1 VTQRSY
7 GQFCAAAKALDVV
20 GERWTLLVVRELLLG
35 PRRFTDLLTA
45 LPGLG
50 TSLLTSRLRQLE
62 AAGVIRR
69 EQLPPPAGSRVYQI
83 TDAGLGVALVVKA
96 LADWGAGLLDTPG
109 PEEVVRA
116 DWLALHMAVSASAD
130 AVAGVRET
138 YQVHIDDEVLHVVL
152 TGTGVQARSGPAPGP
167 PDLVIRTDQATF
179 IELSL
184 GRADLT
190 ALTAARRAQVTGDR
204 ARVARAARLFSSA
217 GHQPK
222 PAAGP
227 GAARVAQK
235 EQHAVTP
242 RPWATEERCGAG
254 PPPSGLRP

>member
-35 PRRFTDLLTA
+35 PRRFTDLLAA

-50 TSLLTSRLRQLE
+50 TSLLTSRLKHLE

-83 TDAGLGVALVVKA
+83 TDAGLGVGLVVKA
-96 LADWGAGLLDTPG
+96 LADWGAQLLDTPG
-109 PEEVVRA
+109 PDEAVRA
-116 DWLALHMAVSASAD
+116 EWLALHMAVSAPVEAASGA
-130 AVAGVRET
+130 RET
-138 YQVHIDDEVLHVVL
+138 YQVHVGDEVLHVVL
-152 TGTGVQARSGPAPGP
+152 TGIGVQARSGPAPYA
-167 PDLVIRTDQATF
+167 PDLVIRTDQAAF

-190 ALTAARRAQVTGDR
+190 VLVAANRAHVTGDQGS
-204 ARVARAARLFSSA
+204 VSRAARLFSSA
-217 GHQPK
+217 SHHLT
-222 PAAGP
+222 PAADP
-227 GAARVAQK
+227 GAARAARK
-235 EQHAVTP
+235 EQDA
-242 RPWATEERCGAG
+242 
-254 PPPSGLRP
+254 

>member
-1 VTQRSY
+1 MNYLISKSTCVSVAGVTQRSY

-35 PRRFTDLLTA
+35 PRRFTDLLAA

-50 TSLLTSRLRQLE
+50 TSLLASRLKQLE

-83 TDAGLGVALVVKA
+83 TDTGLGVGLVVKA
-96 LADWGAGLLDTPG
+96 LADWGAGLLDTPR
-109 PEEVVRA
+109 PEEAVRA
-116 DWLALHMAVSASAD
+116 EWLALHLAVSAPAE
-130 AVAGVRET
+130 AVAGARET
-138 YQVHIDDEVLHVVL
+138 YQVHVGDEVLHIVL
-152 TGTGVQARSGPAPGP
+152 TGTGVQARSGPAPGA

-184 GRADLT
+184 GRAGLT
-190 ALTAARRAQVTGDR
+190 ALVAADRAQVTGEPGS
-204 ARVARAARLFSSA
+204 VARAARLFSSA
-217 GHQPK
+217 GRHPT

-227 GAARVAQK
+227 GAALAAQK
-235 EQHAVTP
+235 EQHA
-242 RPWATEERCGAG
+242 
-254 PPPSGLRP
+254 

>member
-35 PRRFTDLLTA
+35 PRRFTDLLAA

-50 TSLLTSRLRQLE
+50 TSLLTSRLKHLE

-83 TDAGLGVALVVKA
+83 TDTGLGVGLVVKA

-109 PEEVVRA
+109 PEEAVRG
-116 DWLALHMAVSASAD
+116 DWLALHLAVSAPSE
-130 AVAGVRET
+130 AVAGPPET
-138 YQVHIDDEVLHVVL
+138 YQVHVGDDVLHIVL
-152 TGTGVQARSGPAPGP
+152 TGTGAQARSGPAPSA

-190 ALTAARRAQVTGDR
+190 ALAAADRAHVTGDQGS
-204 ARVARAARLFSSA
+204 ASRAARLFSSA
-217 GHQPK
+217 GRHPT
-222 PAAGP
+222 PAADP
-227 GAARVAQK
+227 GAARAAQK
-235 EQHAVTP
+235 EQHA
-242 RPWATEERCGAG
+242 
-254 PPPSGLRP
+254 

>member
-35 PRRFTDLLTA
+35 PRRFTDLLAA

-50 TSLLTSRLRQLE
+50 TSLLTSRLKQLE

-83 TDAGLGVALVVKA
+83 TDTGLGVGLVVKA

-109 PEEVVRA
+109 PEEAVRA
-116 DWLALHMAVSASAD
+116 EWLALHLAVSAPTE
-130 AVAGVRET
+130 AVAGPPET
-138 YQVHIDDEVLHVVL
+138 YQVHVGDDVLHIVL
-152 TGTGVQARSGPAPGP
+152 TGTGAQARSGPAPYP

-190 ALTAARRAQVTGDR
+190 ALVTADRAHVTGEQGS
-204 ARVARAARLFSSA
+204 VARAARLFSAASHHPTSA
-217 GHQPK
+217 TD
-222 PAAGP
+222 A
-227 GAARVAQK
+227 GAAQAAAK
-235 EQHAVTP
+235 DQHA
-242 RPWATEERCGAG
+242 
-254 PPPSGLRP
+254 

>member
-1 VTQRSY
+1 MTQRSY

-35 PRRFTDLLTA
+35 PRRFTDLLAA

-50 TSLLTSRLRQLE
+50 TSLLASRLRQLE

-69 EQLPPPAGSRVYQI
+69 EQLPPPAGSWVYQI

-116 DWLALHMAVSASAD
+116 DWLALHMAVSAPAD

-190 ALTAARRAQVTGDR
+190 ALVAARRAQVTGDQ

-222 PAAGP
+222 KAAGP
-227 GAARVAQK
+227 GAARAAQK